1 MKLTLKTML
10 EKWYLL
16 CLAFI
21 AIICQVYFQLL
32 LPNFMGNIQKIIT
45 YKVNTPASPVTIEN
59 PLTHSIFTITEAL
72 GNDGVTSA
80 ILEQG
85 GWMILCCCII
95 LACAFI
101 QFYSASGLGAHV
113 GKRLRE
119 KMYQKVNELSLSQ
132 YNSFGTATLITR
144 TTNDIEQVKN
154 ITVFGTRIII
164 MSPAYIIIALI
175 NALALQD
182 PAPKLT
188 IVLAI
193 CLPLVIFILLILF
206 YFASPMFKKIQKQTD
221 DITVVLRENLTGIR
235 VVRAY
240 NQQEEENKKFDKE
253 NTGMKNIN
261 IKVGRLMSIAN
272 PVISIV
278 FNLCYIGIYGFGF
291 FLLTQVKVAPTQF
304 QVSIL
309 SQITSISMVAQYSM
323 QIMQS
328 FIMLGMILIML
339 PQASVSAKRI
349 KEVLDIDTSKDEVKS
364 KEEAINALNHKKN
377 QVLHEYKE
385 NYKKEHNDEKLS
397 ISLLKDK
404 YSKLSKE
411 ETLKDPQY
419 PFYNEYI
426 QKENEFNKI
435 IEEVQNA
442 DSKEYVKLI
451 GKIFDNTKEK
461 GVIEFKNVF
470 FQYPDSNVPTIKDIS
485 FKTKPGTTTA
495 IIGSTG
501 SGKSSLINLIPRFY
515 SPTSGEILLDGVDIS
530 KIPEKVVRD
539 HIGFVP
545 QTAVLFSGTI
555 EENIKFGKEDA
566 TTEEVNEALRVA
578 QAEHFVSKLPDGIN
592 SQVSQGGKNFSGG
605 QKQRL
610 AIARSLIKKPEIYV
624 FDDSFSALDFKT
636 DAKLRA
642 ELKTYTKGSSIIIV
656 AQRVSSILD
665 ADNIIVLDEGNCVA
679 QGTHAELLKTCSVYQ
694 NIVKSQLD
702 PDEVEKTIKM
712 NQESLKEG
720 GNL

>member
-1 MKLTLKTML
+1 
-10 EKWYLL
+10 
-16 CLAFI
+16 
-21 AIICQVYFQLL
+21 
-32 LPNFMGNIQKIIT
+32 
-45 YKVNTPASPVTIEN
+45 
-59 PLTHSIFTITEAL
+59 
-72 GNDGVTSA
+72 
-80 ILEQG
+80 
-85 GWMILCCCII
+85 
-95 LACAFI
+95 
-101 QFYSASGLGAHV
+101 
-113 GKRLRE
+113 
-119 KMYQKVNELSLSQ
+119 
-132 YNSFGTATLITR
+132 
-144 TTNDIEQVKN
+144 
-154 ITVFGTRIII
+154 
-164 MSPAYIIIALI
+164 
-175 NALALQD
+175 
-182 PAPKLT
+182 
-188 IVLAI
+188 
-193 CLPLVIFILLILF
+193 
-206 YFASPMFKKIQKQTD
+206 
-221 DITVVLRENLTGIR
+221 
-235 VVRAY
+235 
-240 NQQEEENKKFDKE
+240 
-253 NTGMKNIN
+253 
-261 IKVGRLMSIAN
+261 
-272 PVISIV
+272 
-278 FNLCYIGIYGFGF
+278 
-291 FLLTQVKVAPTQF
+291 
-304 QVSIL
+304 
-309 SQITSISMVAQYSM
+309 
-323 QIMQS
+323 
-328 FIMLGMILIML
+328 ML

-442 DSKEYVKLI
+442 DNKEYVKLI

-642 ELKTYTKGSSIIIV
+642 ELKSYTKGSSIIIV

-679 QGTHAELLKTCSVYQ
+679 QGTHAELLKTCTVYQ

>member
-16 CLAFI
+16 LLAII
-21 AIICQVYFQLL
+21 AILSQVYFQLL

-45 YKVNTPASPVTIEN
+45 YKEASPVNPINIEN
-59 PLTHSIFTITEAL
+59 PITHSVFQITSSL
-72 GNDGVTSA
+72 GNDGVVNA
-80 ILEQG
+80 ILNQG
-85 GWMILCCCII
+85 GWMILCCVVI
-95 LACAFI
+95 LGCAFV
-101 QFYSASGLGAHV
+101 QFYSASALGAHV

-119 KMYQKVNELSLSQ
+119 KMYKKVNELSLSQ

-154 ITVFGTRIII
+154 VTVFGTRIII
-164 MSPAYIIIALI
+164 MSPAYIVIALI
-175 NALALQD
+175 KVLVLED
-182 PAPKLT
+182 PAPRLT
-188 IVLAI
+188 LVLAI
-193 CLPLVIFILLILF
+193 CLPLVVLILLILF

-253 NTGMKNIN
+253 NTGMQNIN
-261 IKVGRLMSIAN
+261 IKVGRMMSIAN
-272 PVISIV
+272 PVISVI
-278 FNLCYIGIYGFGF
+278 FNICYIGIYGFGF
-291 FLLTQVKVAPTQF
+291 FLLTQIKVPMSQF
-304 QVSIL
+304 EVSIL
-309 SQITSISMVAQYSM
+309 SQITSVAMVAQYSM

-349 KEVLDIDTSKDEVKS
+349 KEVLDIDTSKDEIKS

-377 QVLHEYKE
+377 QTLHEFKE
-385 NYKKEHNDEKLS
+385 NYKNSHNGEKLS

-404 YSKLSKE
+404 YSKLTLEEKE
-411 ETLKDPQY
+411 KDPQY
-419 PFYNEYI
+419 SYFIEYI
-426 QKENEFNKI
+426 NQEEKFDDI
-435 IEEVQNA
+435 IEQVKNA
-442 DSKEYVKLI
+442 NTDEYVKLI
-451 GKIFDNTKEK
+451 GKIFDTNPEK

-515 SPTSGEILLDGVDIS
+515 NPTSGEILLDGVDIS

-566 TTEEVNEALRVA
+566 TSEEVNEALRVA

-610 AIARSLIKKPEIYV
+610 AIARSLIKKPEIYI

-642 ELKTYTKGSSIIIV
+642 ELKDYTKGSSIIIV

-665 ADNIIVLDEGNCVA
+665 ADNIIVLDEGKCVA
-679 QGTHAELLKTCSVYQ
+679 QGSHAELLKTCNVYQ

-712 NQESLKEG
+712 NQESLKG